1 MELQDLKII
10 SELIHKYGI
19 KAFEEVAEAHSLFLD
34 YMQNNVSDNNSI
46 FYSNNNLNTY
56 SKFYENETSQI
67 FTNCKNSI
75 YCFKPKIINFDLLK
89 TNTNNPIAL
98 PAKEE
103 EIKKYLDN
111 AKKMLG
117 ENPSPA
123 YHLFKTNDYGTVI
136 GIEYHKYGSGTESIS
151 LEDYKLIRSL
161 LKNIKIYVSKEEPII
176 HFEGENGYAYV
187 LGRNNIYKSIF

>member
-1 MELQDLKII
+1 MELEDLKII

-19 KAFEEVAEAHSLFLD
+19 KAFEKVAETHSLFLD
-34 YMQNNVSDNNSI
+34 YMQNNVSDNNLI
-46 FYSNNNLNTY
+46 FHNSNDSNTY

-75 YCFKPKIINFDLLK
+75 YCFEPKIINFELLK

-98 PAKEE
+98 PASKEE
-103 EIKKYLDN
+103 IEKYLDN

-117 ENPSPA
+117 ENPAPA
-123 YHLFKTNDYGTVI
+123 RYLFKTNDYGTVM
-136 GIEYHKYGSGTESIS
+136 GTEFHKFGSGTESIS
-151 LEDYKLIRSL
+151 LEDYKLIHSL

-187 LGRNNIYKSIF
+187 LSRNNRYKSIF